1 MSKVLCY
8 NSTHDG
14 DDHSSVMIKESLLRV
29 HNVDG
34 NNVDFL
40 RQFQSV
46 STRMM
51 RTPGHCDSINMMMM
65 PMLMIASI
73 TPFHP
78 TSVLH
83 FTAARY

>member
-40 RQFQSV
+40 MVVPKRKREGDENAWS
-46 STRMM
+46 
-51 RTPGHCDSINMMMM
+51 
-65 PMLMIASI
+65 L
-73 TPFHP
+73 
-78 TSVLH
+78 
-83 FTAARY
+83 

>member
-8 NSTHDG
+8 NSTQDG

-40 RQFQSV
+40 MVVPKRKREGDENAWSLWFNQHDDDADADDCKYDTFS
-46 STRMM
+46 S
-51 RTPGHCDSINMMMM
+51 N
-65 PMLMIASI
+65 
-73 TPFHP
+73 
-78 TSVLH
+78 
-83 FTAARY
+83 